1 MSNLLIF
8 EKFAF
13 VHEKHKMKYKLN
25 WLYSR
30 LTEIWQWQDFPHLSF
45 VKMNCKID
53 NKVVAVRK
61 IDCTVTE
68 YKNLAIFSSIS
79 IAASKDL
86 RASVITAISEAIIRR
101 QMVKTIVFALTNCFL
116 NDFCLGFASLYLT
129 FISQWLFSWILF
141 RRIFYIQRYFVSVCF
156 VFFLMFWF
164 RSIKNFVYVQGCFD

>member
-1 MSNLLIF
+1 
-8 EKFAF
+8 
-13 VHEKHKMKYKLN
+13 
-25 WLYSR
+25 
-30 LTEIWQWQDFPHLSF
+30 
-45 VKMNCKID
+45 MNCKID

-101 QMVKTIVFALTNCFL
+101 QMVKTIVFALANCFL

-129 FISQWLFSWILF
+129 FIFN
-141 RRIFYIQRYFVSVCF
+141 
-156 VFFLMFWF
+156 VFFL
-164 RSIKNFVYVQGCFD
+164 NFNP